1 MTTYYVNFY
10 QHATAD
16 TMVGYFYPTEQEA
29 GSAAGRIVM
38 PPHHRTAV
46 PIEVPDPPHV
56 WKIGDWFESD
66 VESAATYVIVAPYSK
81 GHWTVVVFGPSPGG
95 AFLLDECDPT
105 YINAVPCDPP
115 AWFTE
120 QQATP

>member
-56 WKIGDWFESD
+56 WKIGDWFRHPVGTLSWQLIDLVGPRYAWATRDIDIPLAGSGES
-66 VESAATYVIVAPYSK
+66 
-81 GHWTVVVFGPSPGG
+81 
-95 AFLLDECDPT
+95 PT
-105 YINAVPCDPP
+105 FFDNLIPCDPP
-115 AWFTE
+115 QWFIN
-120 QQATP
+120 QQNEAT